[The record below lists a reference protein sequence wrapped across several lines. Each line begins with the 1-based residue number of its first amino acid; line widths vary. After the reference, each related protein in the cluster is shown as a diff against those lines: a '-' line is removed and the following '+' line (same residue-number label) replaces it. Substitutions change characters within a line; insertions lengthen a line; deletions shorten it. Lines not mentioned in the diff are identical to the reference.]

1 MKKTNNFYSLSPS
14 EEKVRVRGKQTR
26 YSIPINKGGKSVLI
40 DKKVSNFLDELASSS
55 PTPGGGSVAALA
67 GALGV
72 ALISMVGNLTI
83 GKKKY
88 KDVEEDIKKI
98 ISSSERLRYELSQLI
113 EEDVRVFNN
122 FMATYKM
129 PKETE
134 DEKKIRAEKIQKS
147 LIEAAKVPLR
157 VAYKCLDILSLSKE
171 VAEKGNINVVS
182 DAGVAVLMAEAALE
196 SAILNVKI
204 NLRMIK
210 DEKIR
215 TELYSSIKEILLKEK
230 GQKEKVLEMV
240 EGKIG

>member
-1 MKKTNNFYSLSPS
+1 M
-14 EEKVRVRGKQTR
+14 
-26 YSIPINKGGKSVLI
+26 LI
-40 DKKVSNFLDELASSS
+40 DKKVSNFLDELASNS

-67 GALGV
+67 GVLGA

-88 KDVEEDIKKI
+88 KDVEEDFKKI
-98 ISSSERLRYELSQLI
+98 ISSSEKLRYELSQLI
-113 EEDVRVFNN
+113 EEDVKVFNN

-147 LIEAAKVPLR
+147 LIEAAKVPLK

-230 GQKEKVLEMV
+230 GQKEKVLKMV

>member
-1 MKKTNNFYSLSPS
+1 M
-14 EEKVRVRGKQTR
+14 
-26 YSIPINKGGKSVLI
+26 LI
-40 DKKVSNFLDELASSS
+40 DKKVSNFLDELASNS

-67 GALGV
+67 GALGA
-72 ALISMVGNLTI
+72 ALISMVGNLTV

-88 KDVEEDIKKI
+88 EDVEEDIKKI
-98 ISSSERLRYELSQLI
+98 LSSSEKLRYELSQLI
-113 EEDVRVFNN
+113 EEDVKVFNN

-134 DEKKIRAEKIQKS
+134 DEKKIRAEMIQES
-147 LIEAAKVPLR
+147 LIKAAKVPLK

-210 DEKIR
+210 DEKVR
-215 TELYSSIKEILLKEK
+215 TELFSSIKEILLKEK
-230 GQKEKVLEMV
+230 GQKEKVLEIV
-240 EGKIG
+240 EKKIR

>member
-1 MKKTNNFYSLSPS
+1 M
-14 EEKVRVRGKQTR
+14 
-26 YSIPINKGGKSVLI
+26 LI
-40 DKKVSNFLDELASSS
+40 DKKISNFLDELASNS

-67 GALGV
+67 GALGA
-72 ALISMVGNLTI
+72 ALISMVGNLTV

-88 KDVEEDIKKI
+88 EDVEEDIKKI
-98 ISSSERLRYELSQLI
+98 ISSSEKLRYELSQLI
-113 EEDVRVFNN
+113 EEDVKVFNN

-134 DEKKIRAEKIQKS
+134 DEKKVRAEKIQES

-171 VAEKGNINVVS
+171 VAEKGNVNVVS

-204 NLRMIK
+204 NLKMIK
-210 DEKIR
+210 DEKVK
-215 TELYSSIKEILLKEK
+215 TELSSSIKELLLKEK
-230 GQKEKVLEMV
+230 GQKEKVLKIV
-240 EGKIG
+240 EERMK

>member
-1 MKKTNNFYSLSPS
+1 M
-14 EEKVRVRGKQTR
+14 
-26 YSIPINKGGKSVLI
+26 LI
-40 DKKVSNFLDELASSS
+40 DKKISNFLDELASNS

-72 ALISMVGNLTI
+72 ALISMVGNLTV

-88 KDVEEDIKKI
+88 EDVEEDIKKI
-98 ISSSERLRYELSQLI
+98 ISSSEKLRYELSQLI
-113 EEDVRVFNN
+113 EEDVKVFNN

-134 DEKKIRAEKIQKS
+134 DEKGIRAEMIQES
-147 LIEAAKVPLR
+147 LIKAAKVPLK

-182 DAGVAVLMAEAALE
+182 DAGDAALMAEAALE

-204 NLRMIK
+204 NLKMIK
-210 DEKIR
+210 DEKER
-215 TELYSSIKEILLKEK
+215 TELSSSIKEILLKEK
-230 GQKEKVLEMV
+230 GQKEKVLEIV
-240 EGKIG
+240 EEKIR

>member
-1 MKKTNNFYSLSPS
+1 M
-14 EEKVRVRGKQTR
+14 
-26 YSIPINKGGKSVLI
+26 LI

-67 GALGV
+67 GALGA
-72 ALISMVGNLTI
+72 ALISMVGNLTV

-88 KDVEEDIKKI
+88 EDVEKDIKKI
-98 ISSSERLRYELSQLI
+98 ISSSEKLRYELSQLT
-113 EEDVRVFNN
+113 EEDVKAFNN

-134 DEKKIRAEKIQKS
+134 DEKKIRAEKIQEA
-147 LIEAAKVPLR
+147 LIKAARVPLKT
-157 VAYKCLDILSLSKE
+157 AYKCLDIMILSQE
-171 VAEKGNINVVS
+171 IAEKGNINVIS
-182 DAGVAVLMAEAALE
+182 DAGVAVLMSEAALE

-215 TELYSSIKEILLKEK
+215 KELSSSIKEILLKEK
-230 GQKEKVLEMV
+230 GQKEKVLEIV
-240 EGKIG
+240 EEKI

>member
-1 MKKTNNFYSLSPS
+1 M
-14 EEKVRVRGKQTR
+14 
-26 YSIPINKGGKSVLI
+26 LI
-40 DKKVSNFLDELASSS
+40 DKKVSNFLDELASNS

-67 GALGV
+67 GALGA

-88 KDVEEDIKKI
+88 EDVEEDIKKI
-98 ISSSERLRYELSQLI
+98 ISSSEKLHYELSQLI
-113 EEDVRVFNN
+113 EEDVKVFNN

-134 DEKKIRAEKIQKS
+134 DEKKVRAEKIQES
-147 LIEAAKVPLR
+147 LIKAAKVPLK

-182 DAGVAVLMAEAALE
+182 DVGVAVLMAEAALE

-210 DEKIR
+210 DEKAR
-215 TELYSSIKEILLKEK
+215 TELSSSIKEILLKEK
-230 GQKEKVLEMV
+230 GQKEKVLEIV
-240 EGKIG
+240 EEKIR

>member
-1 MKKTNNFYSLSPS
+1 ML
-14 EEKVRVRGKQTR
+14 
-26 YSIPINKGGKSVLI
+26 INKGGKLMLI
-40 DKKVSNFLDELASSS
+40 DKKVSNFLDELASNS

-67 GALGV
+67 GALG
-72 ALISMVGNLTI
+72 AGLISMVGNLTV

-88 KDVEEDIKKI
+88 EDVEEDIKKI

-113 EEDVRVFNN
+113 EEDVKVFNN

-134 DEKKIRAEKIQKS
+134 DEKKIRAEKIQES
-147 LIEAAKVPLR
+147 LIKAAKVPLK

-230 GQKEKVLEMV
+230 GQKEKVLEIV
-240 EGKIG
+240 EEKIR

>member
-1 MKKTNNFYSLSPS
+1 M
-14 EEKVRVRGKQTR
+14 
-26 YSIPINKGGKSVLI
+26 LI
-40 DKKVSNFLDELASSS
+40 DKKVSNFLDELASNS

-72 ALISMVGNLTI
+72 ALISMVGNLTV

-88 KDVEEDIKKI
+88 EDVEEDIKKI

-113 EEDVRVFNN
+113 EEDIKVFNN

-134 DEKKIRAEKIQKS
+134 DEKRVRTEKIQEA
-147 LIEAAKVPLR
+147 LIETARVPLK

-182 DAGVAVLMAEAALE
+182 DAGVAVLIAEAALE

-210 DEKIR
+210 DEKVR
-215 TELYSSIKEILLKEK
+215 TELSSSIKEILLKEK
-230 GQKEKVLEMV
+230 GQKEKVLEIV
-240 EGKIG
+240 GKKIE

>member
-1 MKKTNNFYSLSPS
+1 M
-14 EEKVRVRGKQTR
+14 
-26 YSIPINKGGKSVLI
+26 LI
-40 DKKVSNFLDELASSS
+40 DKKISNFLDELASNS

-72 ALISMVGNLTI
+72 ALISMVGNLTV

-88 KDVEEDIKKI
+88 EEVEEDIKKI
-98 ISSSERLRYELSQLI
+98 ISSSEKLRYELSQLI
-113 EEDVRVFNN
+113 EEDVKVFNN

-134 DEKKIRAEKIQKS
+134 DEKGIRAEMIQES
-147 LIEAAKVPLR
+147 LIKAAKVPLK

-182 DAGVAVLMAEAALE
+182 DAGVAALMAEAALE

-204 NLRMIK
+204 NLKMIK
-210 DEKIR
+210 DEKER
-215 TELYSSIKEILLKEK
+215 TELSSSIKEILLKEK
-230 GQKEKVLEMV
+230 GQKEKVLEIV
-240 EGKIG
+240 EKKIG

>member
-1 MKKTNNFYSLSPS
+1 M
-14 EEKVRVRGKQTR
+14 
-26 YSIPINKGGKSVLI
+26 LI
-40 DKKVSNFLDELASSS
+40 DKKISNFLDELASNS

-67 GALGV
+67 GALG
-72 ALISMVGNLTI
+72 AGLISMVGNLTI

-88 KDVEEDIKKI
+88 EDTEEDIKKI
-98 ISSSERLRYELSQLI
+98 ISSSEKLRYELSQLI
-113 EEDVRVFNN
+113 EEDVKVFNN

-134 DEKKIRAEKIQKS
+134 DEKKIRAEMIQES
-147 LIEAAKVPLR
+147 LIKAAKVPLR
-157 VAYKCLDILSLSKE
+157 VAYKCLDILSISEE

-210 DEKIR
+210 DEKTR
-215 TELYSSIKEILLKEK
+215 EELSSSIKEILLKEK
-230 GQKEKVLEMV
+230 GQKEKVLEIV
-240 EGKIG
+240 ESKI